1 MDEVIVNIESQIP
14 NEVNLGVVK
23 IDCRKVKKKLI
34 DKRERIK
41 DRLTQIIAEVIKF
54 NVEEIKKEKLKIISK
69 MRGQTT
75 NIRDLSDLRK

>member
-1 MDEVIVNIESQIP
+1 LDFELSIIKHDIKEMDEVIENIESQIP

-41 DRLTQIIAEVIKF
+41 DRLTYIIAEVIKF
-54 NVEEIKKEKLKIISK
+54 
-69 MRGQTT
+69 
-75 NIRDLSDLRK
+75 